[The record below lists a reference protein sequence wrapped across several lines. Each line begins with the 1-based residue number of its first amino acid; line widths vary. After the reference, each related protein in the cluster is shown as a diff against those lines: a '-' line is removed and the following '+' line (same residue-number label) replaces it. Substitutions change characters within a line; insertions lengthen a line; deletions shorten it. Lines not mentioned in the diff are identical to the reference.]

1 MLKIKDNWNNIKHKQ
16 LWIDSMIGMTWGFIA
31 TLVVG
36 TIVGLFGIHQ
46 DNTWSHMTNSVKA
59 TMTYLTPFAIGAGV
73 AFKAKL
79 KPLQLMAIM
88 IATGIAAHSAFI
100 PSIHNDTIHWT
111 DKFNKSTNAFES
123 IKVGLDLGIIN
134 LKGGVALPGDVFGA
148 WISSVM
154 LVYFFLLVKWDF
166 MLDIIFLPL
175 LGALFGI
182 VNSLYLT
189 YATSSVLVML
199 EWCVEHSINESHTW
213 GILLAPAVGVIMGL
227 ALSMPTSSAAMAF
240 ALKLH
245 GDAATAAMAA
255 TAAQMISFGAMT
267 YLATGSIQKSIAV
280 GFGTSMLQMKNFMR
294 RPQLLIIP
302 TAMSALMAI
311 AAVAAVPLD
320 FVPGRVTSGMGTCG
334 LYGQIF
340 TLEENGWSS
349 WQSWVN
355 VLVFQLFTPALLTA
369 GIGYFAMNNKLWIKK
384 EWMEI

>member
-1 MLKIKDNWNNIKHKQ
+1 MLKIKENWNNIKHKQ

-88 IATGIAAHSAFI
+88 IATGITAHSAFI
-100 PSIHNDTIHWT
+100 PKIT
-111 DKFNKSTNAFES
+111 DSGIDWHSAK
-123 IKVGLDLGIIN
+123 IGLDAGIIN
-134 LKGGVALPGDVFGA
+134 LKGGTALPGDVFGA
-148 WISSVM
+148 WISSVL
-154 LVYFFLLVKWDF
+154 LVYFFSLVKWDF

-175 LGALFGI
+175 LGAMLGI
-182 VNSLYLT
+182 FNSLYLT
-189 YATSSVLVML
+189 YATSSILVIL

-213 GILLAPAVGVIMGL
+213 GILLAPVVGIIMGL

-255 TAAQMISFGAMT
+255 TAAQMISFGVMT

-294 RPQLLIIP
+294 KPQLLIIP
-302 TAMSALMAI
+302 TVMSALMAM

-355 VLVFQLFTPALLTA
+355 VTVFQLLIPALLTA
-369 GIGYFAMNNKLWIKK
+369 GVGYYVMNRKLWIKK